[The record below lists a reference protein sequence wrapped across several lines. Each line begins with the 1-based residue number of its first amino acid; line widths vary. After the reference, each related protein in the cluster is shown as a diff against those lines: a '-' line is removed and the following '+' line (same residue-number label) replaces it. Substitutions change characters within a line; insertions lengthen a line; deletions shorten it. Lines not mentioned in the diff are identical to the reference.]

1 MDVGTY
7 EPNRPDSSMFPA
19 SLKGAAVAGWPGE
32 LWLDVRPSSPN
43 YATLQSIM
51 QARFTV
57 CQKKGFD
64 AVEPDNMESY
74 TNSPGFPTTAADQL
88 AYNEWVAQTVH
99 GLGLAV
105 FQKNDLGQIPTLVS
119 HFDGILDEECNYYSE
134 CSALAP
140 YLSAGKPAWNAE
152 YTQDGETTAKFC
164 SADVSAGIA
173 GALFSVNLDGSLFQ
187 PCTNDVGK
195 VN

>member
-1 MDVGTY
+1 M
-7 EPNRPDSSMFPA
+7 R
-19 SLKGAAVAGWPGE
+19 
-32 LWLDVRPSSPN
+32 
-43 YATLQSIM
+43 
-51 QARFTV
+51 ARFAV
-57 CQKKGFD
+57 CQSKGFD

-88 AYNEWVAQTVH
+88 AYNEWVAATVH

-105 FQKNDLGQIPTLVS
+105 FQKNDLGQIPSLVG

-134 CSALAP
+134 CSSLAP

-152 YTQDGETTAKFC
+152 YTADGETTAKFC
-164 SADVSAGIA
+164 SADVSAGIE
-173 GALFSVNLDGSLFQ
+173 GALFSINLDGSLFQ
-187 PCTNDVGK
+187 ACTNDVGK